1 MPLKI
6 KNAILCDSVRTED
19 NGKHILIGV
28 YSGGIVFPKLPARVS
43 FTYWIQLISPI
54 QSGEVVF
61 DIKIKAP
68 GLKSSTTNE
77 ITLLVERKEELAVL
91 VIVIP
96 AINIIEEGEL
106 TLSIRVKGDRWT
118 KVLSKKVSMNE
129 STLLPG

>member
-28 YSGGIVFPKLPARVS
+28 YSGDIVFAKFPARVS
-43 FTYWIQLISPI
+43 FTYWVQLIPPV
-54 QSGEVVF
+54 QSGEVAF
-61 DIKIKAP
+61 DMKIKAP
-68 GLKSSTTNE
+68 GFKAPMTSE
-77 ITLLVERKEELAVL
+77 ITLLIENEEELAVL

-96 AINIIEEGEL
+96 AINILKQGDL
-106 TLSIRVKGDRWT
+106 TLSMREKGDRWT

-129 STLLPG
+129 STLLSG